1 MVDRQDRLSSLFDSF
16 TEADDYQS
24 SITDD
29 AIYTD
34 SGISKIADQ
43 LQVKNKD
50 RKSGCSFDDKAGET
64 AMTPFMASFG
74 APSLRMKV

>member
-1 MVDRQDRLSSLFDSF
+1 MVDRQNRLSSLFDSF

-34 SGISKIADQ
+34 SGISEIADQ
-43 LQVKNKD
+43 LQVENKN
-50 RKSGCSFDDKAGET
+50 RKSGCSFDDKTGET
-64 AMTPFMASFG
+64 VCND
-74 APSLRMKV
+74 LL